1 MGFITV
7 IFITFILI
15 FLIQFYFVKKVYKS
29 LLRIFPR
36 LSIKVLRRA
45 FTILLIFLNL
55 YPLFLLAA
63 YIFLTSSTGQSR
75 PVIPDVWYI
84 NYFLLYPF
92 WLWVFLVVQC
102 ILLYFIMELL
112 KFLTLP
118 YYRKHKEGL
127 KNIEAK
133 IVIVILAFFI
143 FYVPLRVIADYYF
156 VSTRIV
162 EYKNPNIPAALN
174 NFKIT
179 FISDIQADAYTDASR
194 LGKYIRRVNDTNP
207 DLVLIGGD
215 MITSTPDYIDE
226 AAEFVGKI
234 KSKFGV
240 YSCIGDHD
248 NWAYRNDY
256 ARSLKEVEEAMG
268 KYNVEMFNNKDTI
281 LNVRNSRIGITFLTS
296 TYVEHLNAETVND
309 LIHKQNEADLNI
321 LLIHQPNKL
330 AVQKAADEGYNLFL
344 AGHTHGGQV
353 TFLFPFFNLT
363 PTLLE
368 TRFVRGDFHFGNML
382 MVVTRGLGMSLVPM
396 RYNSTPEITVIVLRK
411 MKEK

>member
-1 MGFITV
+1 
-7 IFITFILI
+7 
-15 FLIQFYFVKKVYKS
+15 
-29 LLRIFPR
+29 
-36 LSIKVLRRA
+36 
-45 FTILLIFLNL
+45 
-55 YPLFLLAA
+55 
-63 YIFLTSSTGQSR
+63 
-75 PVIPDVWYI
+75 
-84 NYFLLYPF
+84 
-92 WLWVFLVVQC
+92 
-102 ILLYFIMELL
+102 

-118 YYRKHKEGL
+118 YYRKHKEKL

-133 IVIVILAFFI
+133 IVIVVLAFFI

-179 FISDIQADAYTDASR
+179 FVSDIQADAYTDASR

-256 ARSLKEVEEAMG
+256 ARSLKEVEEAMR

-396 RYNSTPEITVIVLRK
+396 RYNSTPEIIVIVLRK
-411 MKEK
+411 IKGK

>member
-1 MGFITV
+1 MGFIVV
-7 IFITFILI
+7 IFLTFILI
-15 FLIQFYFVKKVYKS
+15 FLIQFYFVRKVYGSILK
-29 LLRIFPR
+29 IFPR
-36 LSIKVLRRA
+36 ISVKILRKV
-45 FTILLIFLNL
+45 FTYFLIFLNL
-55 YPLFLLAA
+55 YPFFLLAA
-63 YIFLTSSTGQSR
+63 YIFLSSSTGQSR

-102 ILLYFIMELL
+102 ILLYLIIEVL
-112 KFLTLP
+112 KLLTLP
-118 YYRKHKEGL
+118 YYRKHKERL
-127 KNIEAK
+127 KNTEAK
-133 IVIVILAFFI
+133 IVIIILAFFI
-143 FYVPLRVIADYYF
+143 FYVPLRVIADYHF

-162 EYKNPNIPAALN
+162 EYKNPKIPAALN

-234 KSKFGV
+234 KSKYGV

-256 ARSLKEVEEAMG
+256 GRSLREVKDAME
-268 KYNVEMFNNKDTI
+268 KYNVRMYNNKDTI
-281 LNVRNSRIGITFLTS
+281 LNMKNSKIGITFITS
-296 TYVEHLNAETVND
+296 TYVEHLDAKTVENF
-309 LIHKQNEADLNI
+309 IHKQHGADLNI
-321 LLIHQPNKL
+321 LLIHQPNAL
-330 AVQKAADEGYNLFL
+330 AVHRAADEGYNLFL

-353 TFLFPFFNLT
+353 TFLFPFVNLT

-411 MKEK
+411 ENP